1 MNFQA
6 RSPRGAAMA
15 APKRQPECS
24 ATGPRRD
31 WRSAAAGMALLCL
44 AQAALAQAASAGGI
58 YSCIDARGRRLT
70 SDRPIPEC
78 LDREQQVRSQ
88 DGAVRKVLPPSYS
101 PEERARLEE
110 QRRRRELAEAAQKDR
125 IRHDRNLLARFPDQ
139 AAHDRARQTALESV
153 ETASVNNEKRIAQL
167 ERERK
172 TLADEAEFYPNRELP
187 RALKS
192 RIENNKAA
200 IEAQKISASHQV
212 AERQRINARYDE
224 ELAHLRRLWAGAA
237 PGSLAASTATTDPVP
252 APAASR

>member
-24 ATGPRRD
+24 ATGPRRV

-101 PEERARLEE
+101 PEERARLDE

-153 ETASVNNEKRIAQL
+153 ETASVNNEKRLAQL

-187 RALKS
+187 RALKA

-200 IEAQKISASHQV
+200 IEAQKVSAGHQV

-224 ELAHLRRLWAGAA
+224 ELAHLRQLWGGAA
-237 PGSLAASTATTDPVP
+237 LGAASAATGPSTP
-252 APAASR
+252 SR

>member
-6 RSPRGAAMA
+6 RGPRGAAMA
-15 APKRQPECS
+15 ARQPES
-24 ATGPRRD
+24 SGTDPRGV
-31 WRSAAAGMALLCL
+31 WRTAAAGLALLCL
-44 AQAALAQAASAGGI
+44 AQSALSQAASSGGI
-58 YSCIDARGRRLT
+58 YSCIDSRGRRLT

-101 PEERARLEE
+101 PEERARLDE

-153 ETASVNNEKRIAQL
+153 ETASANNTKRLAQL

-187 RALKS
+187 RALKA

-200 IEAQKISASHQV
+200 IEAQKVSASHQV

-237 PGSLAASTATTDPVP
+237 PGSLAASTATTDP
-252 APAASR
+252 AAASAAAR